1 MLCRI
6 STLQL
11 SVLPIYADVL
21 AESSLEDEEGEDV
34 EDIGSLE
41 DIESLLVVQ
50 ASSVA
55 TYLGIPVLGDMM
67 SILGYWIAE

>member
-1 MLCRI
+1 
-6 STLQL
+6 L